1 MLLKLFCCRLKKMY
15 LTALLCFNPIASYK
29 GIILLLIFHDY
40 RVP

>member
-1 MLLKLFCCRLKKMY
+1 MY